1 MIMGWLPQDVSTFG
15 PSIDAILMLIIYV
28 VGTAFLLTEG
38 TLLAFVILYRRRQ
51 GARAH
56 FVRGDSLPQMAWVLI
71 PVVIVGFL
79 DIAIDVSARPIWN
92 LVKEQRPAAPLTV
105 KLEALQFGWEF
116 TYPGPDGQFGT
127 HDDLMQTTTLTVPVG
142 QVIRLLIESQD
153 VIHSFYVPQLRLR
166 QDAVPGRV
174 IPAWFEAT
182 RPGKYE
188 IACSQLC
195 GNSHFAM
202 KGILRVLSAEDYQR
216 WISEHWPKPGAP
228 APKGSSASTSGVGG

>member
-15 PSIDAILMLIIYV
+15 PSIDAILKLIIYV

-38 TLLAFVILYRRRQ
+38 TLLAFVILYRRRE
-51 GARAH
+51 GARAQS
-56 FVRGDSLPQMAWVLI
+56 VRGDSLPQMAWVLI

-92 LVKEQRPAAPLTV
+92 LVKEQRPAAALTV

-127 HDDLMQTTTLTVPVG
+127 HDDLVQTTTLVVPEH

-182 RPGKYE
+182 QPGKYE

-202 KGILRVLSAEDYQR
+202 KGILRVLTAADYQQ
-216 WISEHWPKPGAP
+216 WVNDHWPKPAPGA
-228 APKGSSASTSGVGG
+228 ARRASATAGGVGG

>member
-15 PSIDAILMLIIYV
+15 PSIDAILKLILCV
-28 VGTAFLLTEG
+28 VGIAFLLTEG
-38 TLLAFVILYRRRQ
+38 TLLAFVILYRRRE
-51 GARAH
+51 GVRAH
-56 FVRGDSLPQMAWVLI
+56 FIRGESLPQMAWVLI

-79 DIAIDVSARPIWN
+79 DIAIDVGARPIWN
-92 LVKEQRPAAPLTV
+92 LVKEQSPAAALTV

-116 TYPGPDGQFGT
+116 TYPGPDGRFGT
-127 HDDLMQTTTLTVPVG
+127 HEDLVQTTTLVVPER

-182 RPGKYE
+182 EPGKYE

-202 KGILRVLSAEDYQR
+202 KGILRVLTAAEYRQ
-216 WISEHWPKPGAP
+216 WVNEHWPRP
-228 APKGSSASTSGVGG
+228 AAETPKGASPAAGGVRG